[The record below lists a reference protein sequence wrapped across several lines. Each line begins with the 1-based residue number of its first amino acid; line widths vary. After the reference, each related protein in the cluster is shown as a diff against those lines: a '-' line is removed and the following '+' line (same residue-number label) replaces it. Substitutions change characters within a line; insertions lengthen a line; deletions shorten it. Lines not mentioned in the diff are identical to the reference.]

1 MEINRKEKSIP
12 AQNETTTNQNI
23 NSDSEKSMA
32 LDSEQRVRVLSPS
45 MLVFKRFIR
54 NKLAIIGTFII
65 IGMFLFSFLGGL
77 VSPYDE
83 SQVFMGYEAMSKEYA
98 SVTENKEYRYTVKQG
113 KEFPSVARAEMI
125 LAVNNNETE
134 FTALNQTY
142 ALTKEGEK
150 LYRISLMDKLAT
162 ATTIRG
168 VTTISVNEGNEISSE
183 LKSAFESAIKD
194 GTNSFEKDGITYYLF
209 GNAKETYLS
218 TQDDIALASMKIF
231 DVFAKDT
238 ELSFEFKLM
247 AEKALNE
254 NQSEFEADGTLY
266 ELDHESAT
274 IYSNLDGVRTEFAQI
289 SDYVVQPIENEVF
302 LDVTFKSLVQEAIA
316 NGDSSFTLA
325 NVQGDEVIY
334 TITRKNEQFIV
345 RAEIDTQVIKIYEGP
360 SSAHWLGTDANGM
373 DILTRLMYGGRI
385 SLIIGFIVVA
395 IQVTLGIVLGGI
407 AGYFGKWVDNLIMRI
422 VDIFYCIPSLP
433 LIIIIGS
440 VMDKMKVDPQVRIYF
455 MMLILGFL
463 GWPGI
468 ARMVR
473 GQILSLREQEFMTAT
488 EAMGI
493 SIPRRIFKHL
503 IPNVIPQLIVMATMG
518 LGSIIL
524 TESTLS
530 FLGLGVKFPFAS
542 WGNIISA
549 VSNVY
554 VMTNYW
560 FVWIPAGLCIL
571 LTVLAFNFIGDG
583 LRDAFDPKMK
593 R

>member
-1 MEINRKEKSIP
+1 MNKKTTSNP
-12 AQNETTTNQNI
+12 AQNEKTTNQNKR
-23 NSDSEKSMA
+23 NMA
-32 LDSEQRVRVLSPS
+32 LDDEQRVRVLSPS

-65 IGMFLFSFLGGL
+65 VGMFLFSFLGGL
-77 VSPYDE
+77 VSPYNE
-83 SQVFMGYEAMSKEYA
+83 SQVFMGYESISKEYA
-98 SVTENKEYRYTVKQG
+98 SVTTNRDYRYTVVEG
-113 KEFPSVARAEMI
+113 KEFPSAARASMI
-125 LAVNNNETE
+125 LAANNGETE
-134 FTALNQTY
+134 FTAMNQTY
-142 ALTKEGEK
+142 ALTKEGEQF
-150 LYRISLMDKLAT
+150 YRISFMNKIAT

-168 VTTISVNEGNEISSE
+168 ITTIASEGNNEISTE
-183 LKSAFESAIKD
+183 IKTAFENALKNGETAFEVD
-194 GTNSFEKDGITYYLF
+194 GTTYYVS
-209 GNAKETYLS
+209 GNVKESTLS
-218 TQDDIALASMKIF
+218 THDDVALASMKIF
-231 DVFAKDT
+231 DVFSKDT
-238 ELSFEFKLM
+238 ELSYAFKHQAEIAMNEGATEFS
-247 AEKALNE
+247 AD
-254 NQSEFEADGTLY
+254 NQTYSLVIEDDNATVYSQVDGA
-266 ELDHESAT
+266 AT
-274 IYSNLDGVRTEFAQI
+274 EYTQISNL
-289 SDYVVQPIENEVF
+289 VVQPIDNNAF
-302 LDVTFKSLVQEAIA
+302 LDVAFKSLVQEAIA
-316 NGDSSFTLA
+316 NNETSITQVNEEGE
-325 NVQGDEVIY
+325 EVVY
-334 TITRKNEQFIV
+334 TIERKNEQYTVKADI
-345 RAEIDTQVIKIYEGP
+345 ETQVIQIYSEP
-360 SSAHWLGTDANGM
+360 SKSHWLGTDANGM
-373 DILTRLMYGGRI
+373 DILTRIMYGGRI

-395 IQVTLGIVLGGI
+395 IQVTLGVVLGGI

-440 VMDKMKVDPQVRIYF
+440 IMDQMKIDPQVRIYF

-463 GWPGI
+463 GWPGM

-549 VSNVY
+549 VTNVH